1 MEQETLDKAQQW
13 FQSMGYDAQVEFQSI
28 YLTLDGFSVEIS
40 DAEVEARA
48 DQMDYE
54 QERRNSQ

>member
-1 MEQETLDKAQQW
+1 MTNETLLNAQLW
-13 FQSMGYDAQVEFQSI
+13 FESMGYDAQIEFESI

-48 DQMDYE
+48 DQYLNELNRD
-54 QERRNSQ
+54 

>member
-1 MEQETLDKAQQW
+1 MTNETLVNAQLW
-13 FQSMGYDAQVEFQSI
+13 FISMGYDAQIEFESI

-48 DQMDYE
+48 DQYLNQLNRD
-54 QERRNSQ
+54 

>member
-1 MEQETLDKAQQW
+1 
-13 FQSMGYDAQVEFQSI
+13 MGYDAQVEFQSI

>member
-1 MEQETLDKAQQW
+1 MTNETLLNAQLW
-13 FQSMGYDAQVEFQSI
+13 FESMGYDAQIEFESI

-48 DQMDYE
+48 DQYLNQLNRD
-54 QERRNSQ
+54 